1 MYDKTEYNEET
12 ILQDIRALI
21 RDLEPKYIE
30 FDIRPFVEPNL
41 IRLGYPYTFNDNR
54 SFEVTVA
61 PGCILKG
68 NRNRSSGI
76 DLSPY
81 IHHGQLSYEHDYG
94 IRVPL
99 GDWEPFMPQVE
110 SLICGVQKLKQK
122 YDELARGEMQAMIL
136 GSLVEPYIKEI
147 GLDTATLEVS
157 VQGDFVLK
165 LPIFNNAHLR
175 VVLTFDNYKKYC
187 DSFASIK
194 QSLHEITKL
203 GIQRGIELELL
214 KCLSLS
220 DITTSRNNGS
230 WQVNDEKMTYL
241 DKFPEYGDF
250 SQDIKRIGPSVYQ
263 CLSDLGYVFYIE
275 DGKLH
280 IMLNKNISLIRS
292 LATKQTYFQYKN
304 KSGQK
309 MIVKDKPF
317 VHLLQMTAT
326 ASFKTG
332 YNFKVNSVY
341 KYYINDE
348 IPFYD
353 NLYLYFERLLPYK
366 TVWNNVKTFKR
377 IYTSFKDG
385 IVTSYTRNG
394 GIFHILFA
402 TDYYIKIRPMAG
414 NTIDVVW
421 AILEN
426 LDDILKIPDIL
437 RDYPDFSLYIDD
449 RNEDFELPPNNG

>member
-1 MYDKTEYNEET
+1 MNKET
-12 ILQDIRALI
+12 ISQDIV
-21 RDLEPKYIE
+21 DLNQDVLRHCIE
-30 FDIRPFVEPNL
+30 VDIRPSIEPNL
-41 IRLGYPYTFNDNR
+41 IRLGYPYSFKDGH

-61 PGCILKG
+61 PGCMLKG
-68 NRNRSSGI
+68 RLDERFDWADRQYINAYIQLATEI
-76 DLSPY
+76 DYDQTQVSCETL
-81 IHHGQLSYEHDYG
+81 Q
-94 IRVPL
+94 VPL
-99 GDWEPFMPQVE
+99 GEWGPFMTRVE
-110 SLICGVQKLKQK
+110 LIISGIQKLRRK
-122 YDELARGEMQAMIL
+122 YDEFAKSKMQSLIL
-136 GSLVEPYIKEI
+136 DSLVEPYIREI
-147 GLDTATLEVS
+147 GLDTVTLEVS
-157 VQGDFVLK
+157 TQGDFVLK
-165 LPIFNNAHLR
+165 MPIFNNAHLR
-175 VVLTFDNYKKYC
+175 TCLTFDNYKKYC
-187 DSFASIK
+187 DGFASIA
-194 QSLHEITKL
+194 QSLQVITKP
-203 GIQRGIELELL
+203 GIRRGIELERVCYRDNT
-214 KCLSLS
+214 K
-220 DITTSRNNGS
+220 SRNSGS
-230 WQVNDEKMTYL
+230 WQVDDVKMTYL
-241 DKFPEYGDF
+241 DELPEYGDF
-250 SQDIKRIGPSVYQ
+250 SQDKNRIGAPVYN
-263 CLSDLGYVFYIE
+263 CLSDLGYIFYVE
-275 DGKLH
+275 NDNLH
-280 IMLNKNISLIRS
+280 IVLNKNISLIRS

-317 VHLLQMTAT
+317 VHLLQMTAA